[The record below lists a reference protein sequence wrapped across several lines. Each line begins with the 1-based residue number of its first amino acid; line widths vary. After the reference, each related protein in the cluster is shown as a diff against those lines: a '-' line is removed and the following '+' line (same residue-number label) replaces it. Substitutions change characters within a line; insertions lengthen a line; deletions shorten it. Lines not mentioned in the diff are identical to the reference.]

1 MIYPTGNRSVY
12 NMGYDQGVSDGK
24 RLGRKELA
32 EELKQAFENIYNKN
46 VGAYIPISD
55 LLDFGRIID
64 QYVNEGEEEK

>member
-12 NMGYDQGVSDGK
+12 NMGYDQGVSDGRK
-24 RLGRKELA
+24 LGRKELA
-32 EELKQAFENIYNKN
+32 GELKQAFENIYNKN